1 MAARE
6 TILITGSRGF
16 VGTHAMEVFSKLNDY
31 NIVGVSSKDYDLM
44 NESSVKKMFQ
54 DIKPDYVAH
63 LAARSGGI
71 YSNRMEPADYYYK
84 NIMLITQT
92 FHYAYLN
99 RVKKILVPMGG
110 CSYPSTAKSPIKEE
124 VMWDGFSQIQSA
136 GYSMAK
142 KMVLVQSWAYK
153 KQYDFNSVVLIP
165 GNLYGE
171 YDNFSLTESHV
182 IPAMIRKFYEAKKNG
197 TAKLSFW
204 GTGKPQRDFVYA
216 HDVAALLPYFLLEH
230 QGESPVNISSGTSI
244 TMKELA
250 ALIAKKVGYQGEIE
264 WDTTQPDGQMVKIFS
279 VDRLKSLGKSCDTPL
294 DVGLEKTIAWFDSN
308 YGKGTIRL

>member
-1 MAARE
+1 MSAHE

-16 VGTHAMEVFSKLNDY
+16 VGTHAMEAFSKFGEYD
-31 NIVGVSSKDYDLM
+31 IVGVSSKDYDLM

-54 DIKPDYVAH
+54 DIKPDYVIH

-92 FHYAYLN
+92 FHHAYLN
-99 RVKKILVPMGG
+99 KVKKILVPMGG
-110 CSYPSTAKSPIKEE
+110 CSYPSTAASPIKEE

-153 KQYDFNSVVLIP
+153 KQYDFNSVVVIP

-182 IPAMIRKFYEAKKNG
+182 IPAMIRKFYEAKRNG
-197 TAKLSFW
+197 TSKLTFW

-216 HDVAALLPYFLLEH
+216 HDVASLFPYFLLEYG
-230 QGESPVNISSGTSI
+230 GESPINISSGTSI

-250 ALIAKKVGYQGEIE
+250 ATIGEKVGFKGQIE
-264 WDTTQPDGQMVKIFS
+264 WDANQPDGQMVKIFS
-279 VDRLKSLGKSCDTPL
+279 VERLKSLGKSCDTPL
-294 DVGLEKTIAWFDSN
+294 EVGLEKAITWFDTN
-308 YGKGTIRL
+308 YDKGTIRL

>member
-1 MAARE
+1 MAASE
-6 TILITGSRGF
+6 TILVTGSGGF
-16 VGTHAMEVFSKLNDY
+16 VGTHVMQVLSKLDNYD
-31 NIVGVSSKDYDLM
+31 IVGVSSKDYDLM
-44 NESSVKKMFQ
+44 NEESVRKMFS
-54 DIKPDYVAH
+54 DINPDYVVH

-84 NIMLITQT
+84 NIMLITLT

-99 RVKKILVPMGG
+99 KVKKILVPMGG

-142 KMVLVQSWAYK
+142 KMALVQSWAYK

-197 TAKLSFW
+197 TGKLSFW

-216 HDVAALLPYFLLEH
+216 HDVASLFPYFLLEYN
-230 QGESPVNISSGTSI
+230 GESPINLSSGTSI
-244 TMKELA
+244 SMKELA
-250 ALIAKKVGYQGEIE
+250 ALISKKVGFQGEIE

-279 VDRLKSLGKSCDTPL
+279 VERLKSLGKSCDTPL
-294 DVGLEKTIAWFDSN
+294 EVGLEKTIAWFGDN
-308 YGKGTIRL
+308 YDKGTIRL

>member
-1 MAARE
+1 MASRE

-16 VGTHAMEVFSKLNDY
+16 VGTHAMRVFSELNNY
-31 NIVGVSSKDYDLM
+31 NIVGVSSNDYDLM
-44 NESSVKKMFQ
+44 NEEHVKRMFH
-54 DIKPDYVAH
+54 DIKPDYVVH

-84 NIMLITQT
+84 NIMLITLT

-99 RVKKILVPMGG
+99 KVKKILVPMGG
-110 CSYPSTAKSPIKEE
+110 CSYPSTSQSPIKED

-153 KQYDFNSVVLIP
+153 KQYDFKSVVVIP

-197 TAKLSFW
+197 TPKLSFW

-216 HDVAALLPYFLLEH
+216 HDVASLFPYFLLEH
-230 QGESPVNISSGTSI
+230 EGESPVNISSGTSI

-250 ALIAKKVGYQGEIE
+250 ALISEKVGFKGEID
-264 WDTTQPDGQMVKIFS
+264 WDINQPDGQMIKIFS
-279 VDRLKSLGKSCDTPL
+279 VERLKSFGKSCDTPL
-294 DVGLEKTIAWFDSN
+294 GAGLEKTIAWFDSN